1 MKKAP
6 NAKIGCKSCDPL
18 LENNWID
25 ESGFKLK
32 PIDKNQSSKVTNI
45 IKETKKKTSSKIVS
59 LF

>member
-6 NAKIGCKSCDPL
+6 NAKLGCKSCDPL

-25 ESGFKLK
+25 ESGFTIK
-32 PIDKNQSSKVTNI
+32 PPVSKVTNI
-45 IKETKKKTSSKIVS
+45 IKEKKKKSSKIVS